1 MIRPQIS
8 KAACQDLDVIA
19 EYFLTRNID
28 AGERFFQEFNQ
39 KCKYLVNFPFIGK
52 SYPSISNG
60 LRGLPILTHHPFSR
74 LLISRIVNIE
84 TNHPYPFRRRFF
96 KNPIDQP
103 IFRIIKGNL

>member
-8 KAACQDLDVIA
+8 KAACQDLDAIA

-60 LRGLPILTHHPFSR
+60 LRGLQYKGILFFT
-74 LLISRIVNIE
+74 LL
-84 TNHPYPFRRRFF
+84 P
-96 KNPIDQP
+96 K
-103 IFRIIKGNL
+103 IINLKLCAL